1 MINISNLQTILLAG
15 AILSSGAY
23 GVSAEER
30 PPSRKELCAK
40 FQTQVHQA
48 IIEHAEVPRAAKAKS
63 LQKKAI
69 RFCASDKQ
77 AQGIRTFAKALKLLG
92 VQPVNN

>member
-1 MINISNLQTILLAG
+1 MSTGL
-15 AILSSGAY
+15 Y

-30 PPSRKELCAK
+30 PLSRKELCAK

-48 IIEHAEVPRAAKAKS
+48 IIEHAEAPRAAKAKS

-69 RFCASDKQ
+69 RFCASNRQ
-77 AQGIRTFAKALKLLG
+77 AQGVRTFAKALKALG